1 MNQFWEIELEFM
13 SVTRGIGTLDLT
25 EFALKAGIH
34 DLLDVF
40 SPKTGNSS
48 VMLFVNQSE
57 EIRKGIAVFKT
68 HPATVAYLEGP
79 VDFLPEERSVPVFG
93 FFRIVSGSFV
103 RKVRNP

>member
-13 SVTRGIGTLDLT
+13 SVTRGIWTLDLT

-34 DLLDVF
+34 DLLYVF
-40 SPKTGNSS
+40 FPYTGNPS
-48 VMLFVNQSE
+48 VMLFINQSE
-57 EIRKGIAVFKT
+57 EIRKGITVFKT

-93 FFRIVSGSFV
+93 FFGIVSGSFA
-103 RKVRNP
+103 RKV